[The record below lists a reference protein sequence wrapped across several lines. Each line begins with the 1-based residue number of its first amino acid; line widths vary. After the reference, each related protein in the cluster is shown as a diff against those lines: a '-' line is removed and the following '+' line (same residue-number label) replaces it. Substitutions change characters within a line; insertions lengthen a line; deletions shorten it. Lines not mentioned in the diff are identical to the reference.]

1 MTSKMIPVVIWSIQE
16 HSFTLPLPIQSLLR
30 SWKLNFPLLH
40 SRCLCFYLTT
50 PTTTTQQCKYGIGC
64 AKMTDFNWHLHKCS
78 HDCAYCPGKIFL
90 KNIEWKGRGNFFE
103 VYYFNQNSNCNSFLT
118 WTRRVNLSIS
128 TPIKSIFPRLAVF
141 EWTP

>member
-1 MTSKMIPVVIWSIQE
+1 
-16 HSFTLPLPIQSLLR
+16 
-30 SWKLNFPLLH
+30 
-40 SRCLCFYLTT
+40 
-50 PTTTTQQCKYGIGC
+50 
-64 AKMTDFNWHLHKCS
+64 MTDFNWHLHKCS

-90 KNIEWKGRGNFFE
+90 KNIERKGRVKFFE